1 MILLQARSEENM
13 EMNDTAIVE
22 TAIVAKSKSVGTK
35 VTFYTVWAEN

>member
-13 EMNDTAIVE
+13 EMNDRAIVE
-22 TAIVAKSKSVGTK
+22 TAIVAKSKFVGTK